1 MAAEWDYTQYGKAS
15 SVKVP
20 KGHLRGLFS
29 FQNHMLLNCKNLHDK
44 FFLNGKQIAIPTE
57 ATKETGS
64 ITPFFNSLSSLYM
77 PIPGEAERAK
87 DHPQHPTFQNHEDGF
102 LLSTIQSRLFDEF
115 YSGLLSGQQTGTKP
129 HLHWLFPIVNACNPH
144 QPTRTLPTWCKCL
157 DDPL

>member
-44 FFLNGKQIAIPTE
+44 FFLNGKRIAIPTE

-87 DHPQHPTFQNHEDGF
+87 DHPPTPNLPE
-102 LLSTIQSRLFDEF
+102 SR
-115 YSGLLSGQQTGTKP
+115 GR
-129 HLHWLFPIVNACNPH
+129 FPSLNNPI
-144 QPTRTLPTWCKCL
+144 PSV
-157 DDPL
+157 